1 MNTTNR
7 NEIVLPTVHLNGTS
21 RGALIDENDAAYD
34 ALRAAV
40 RALEEAGPNARDY
53 YVQGDGA
60 FTKAVAQHV
69 ARLTALRSVL
79 ADLETIAESLAH

>member
-1 MNTTNR
+1 MNNA
-7 NEIVLPTVHLNGTS
+7 IALPTVHLNGTS
-21 RGALIDENDAAYD
+21 RSALIAENDAAYD

-60 FTKAVAQHV
+60 FTKAVSEHV
-69 ARLTALRSVL
+69 ARLAALRSVL
-79 ADLETIAESLAH
+79 ADLETIADALAR

>member
-1 MNTTNR
+1 MNNA
-7 NEIVLPTVHLNGTS
+7 VALPTVHMNGTS
-21 RGALIDENDAAYD
+21 RGALIDENAAAYD

-53 YVQGDGA
+53 YVQGDDA
-60 FTKAVAQHV
+60 FAKAVAQHV

-79 ADLETIAESLAH
+79 ADLETIAEALAQN